1 MKKTKNKYH
10 IWKNLIKLKSD
21 VNIAFEKCPIAK
33 GIHDI
38 ILKFKPDS
46 KHYVFGLPWMCTNP
60 YKQKQPHRTIQ
71 TIQT

>member
-38 ILKFKPDS
+38 ILKFD
-46 KHYVFGLPWMCTNP
+46 F
-60 YKQKQPHRTIQ
+60 
-71 TIQT
+71 